1 MFLWTVIPT
10 HHTHFILHTFKD
22 ISLVTAHCLHHEK
35 TQLFSLCEFK
45 VFVLECG
52 WHHVV
57 TWAWSRML
65 PHRKCHGILCLLK
78 SCSRVMNLRG
88 LEAKPESQP
97 LLTKNHNY
105 KPMLSSVWCM
115 TLGKLVGYRPI
126 AILVR
131 WAYWCKLAVVSHP
144 IGDEIIFVAQGE
156 FVPPNK

>member
-10 HHTHFILHTFKD
+10 HHTHFVLHTFKD
-22 ISLVTAHCLHHEK
+22 ISLVMADCLHHKE
-35 TQLFSLCEFK
+35 TTFQF
-45 VFVLECG
+45 VWIWGFVLECCYMG
-52 WHHVV
+52 MEQN
-57 TWAWSRML
+57 APPQEMS
-65 PHRKCHGILCLLK
+65 GNCLLK
-78 SCSRVMNLRG
+78 SCSRLMNLRG